1 MWMFNIYFVSQSAFN
16 MNSQDTSL
24 ETLQDIRRMMER
36 SSRFISLSGLSGV
49 SAGVF
54 ALAGAFTAHQW
65 LGGYDYSGGSG
76 QYDTGAFHALIWK
89 LLFLGGAVLVLSLTS
104 AFYFTWKKAKKN
116 NVPMWGHTSKKLLI
130 NLLIP
135 LLTGGF
141 FVLGLLYYGDW
152 LFVAPACL
160 LFYGL
165 ALVNASK
172 YTLTDIRYIG
182 LLEIALGLISMFRP
196 DYSLYFWAVGFGVL
210 HIIYGLIMW
219 WKYDKNQSA

>member
-1 MWMFNIYFVSQSAFN
+1 
-16 MNSQDTSL
+16 MNSQHESL

-54 ALAGAFTAHQW
+54 ALAGAYIAHVW
-65 LGGYDYSGGSG
+65 LGGYYHNYNSRGSFSGE
-76 QYDTGAFHALIWK
+76 DFHLLILK
-89 LLFLGGAVLVLSLTS
+89 LFMLAMSVLACSLIF
-104 AFYFTWKKAKKN
+104 AFYFTWKKAKGN
-116 NVPMWGHTSKKLLI
+116 SLPMWDHTSRKLLI

-135 LLTGGF
+135 LIAGGL
-141 FVLGLLYYGDW
+141 FVLGLLYQNEW
-152 LFVAPACL
+152 LLVAPACL

-182 LLEIALGLISMFRP
+182 FFEVGLGLVNMFYP
-196 DYSLYFWAVGFGVL
+196 SYSLYFWAIGFGAL
-210 HIIYGLIMW
+210 HIIYGMIMW
-219 WKYDKNQSA
+219 WKYDKNA

>member
-1 MWMFNIYFVSQSAFN
+1 
-16 MNSQDTSL
+16 MNTQDTSL
-24 ETLQDIRRMMER
+24 ETLQDIRRMMEK

-54 ALAGAFTAHQW
+54 ALAGAYTAHSW
-65 LGGYDYSGGSG
+65 LGRKYEHGASSGPGR
-76 QYDTGAFHALIWK
+76 YFVENFDMLIWK
-89 LLFLGGAVLVLSLTS
+89 LLFLAAAVLALSLS
-104 AFYFTWKKAKKN
+104 FAFYFTWKKAKKN
-116 NVPMWGHTSKKLLI
+116 AVPMWGHSSKKLLI

-135 LLTGGF
+135 LVTGGMY
-141 FVLGLLYYGDW
+141 VLALLYYGDW
-152 LFVAPACL
+152 LFIAPACL
-160 LFYGL
+160 VFYGL

-182 LLEIALGLISMFRP
+182 LLEIALGLFNMFWP

-219 WKYDKNQSA
+219 WKYDRN